1 MVTQRLRRTRVILYF
16 GNSVKPR
23 PLSCS
28 SDWMD
33 RYVTVSDVLRKSNL
47 VQLRFEILDRLEL
60 NALRA
65 RRSAR
70 DHPRNE
76 RGACRGVGEIEPIA
90 LSEQVES
97 DLVFRLRA

>member
-1 MVTQRLRRTRVILYF
+1 LLF
-16 GNSVKPR
+16 GY
-23 PLSCS
+23 
-28 SDWMD
+28 WMD

-90 LSEQVES
+90 LSEQVEATWYS
-97 DLVFRLRA
+97 AIGPNSTT